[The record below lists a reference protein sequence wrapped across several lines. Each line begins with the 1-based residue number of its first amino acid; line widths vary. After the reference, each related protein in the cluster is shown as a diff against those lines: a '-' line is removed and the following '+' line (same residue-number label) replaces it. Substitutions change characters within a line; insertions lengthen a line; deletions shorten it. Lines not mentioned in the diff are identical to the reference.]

1 MHGVH
6 HLDRPRT
13 VASATAQWA
22 PVRGLSHLHEPNADA
37 AIMELSA
44 LVPSLQR
51 ALAVPGTFAGLF
63 PDTVDADLTATL
75 ADGMAEAQL
84 DGFLSTTSL
93 DVTLATTTPDLT
105 TAQQSLV
112 VLYAMSRVLTA
123 RVANLKN
130 RTRYKAG
137 NVEAETEQSASVLVE
152 LLRETKDRKK
162 RLLEEAKAGNMAGAF
177 AMVDMYIAKSI
188 DFSST
193 DVAYISAPV
202 EPRF

>member
-1 MHGVH
+1 
-6 HLDRPRT
+6 
-13 VASATAQWA
+13 
-22 PVRGLSHLHEPNADA
+22 
-37 AIMELSA
+37 MELASLA
-44 LVPSLQR
+44 PSLKR
-51 ALAVPGTFAGLF
+51 ALAAPGEFETFF
-63 PDTVDADLTATL
+63 PEATDTDLAATL
-75 ADGMAEAQL
+75 ADAVAECQL
-84 DGFLSTTSL
+84 DGLLGSVSL
-93 DVTLATTTPDLT
+93 NLASETVTPDLSA
-105 TAQQSLV
+105 AQQALV
-112 VLYAMSRVLTA
+112 VLYGMSRVLTA
-123 RVANLKN
+123 RVANLQN
-130 RTRYKAG
+130 RTKYVAG